1 MRTQILSTCALLLC
15 SLLFESSSAWSA
27 QNGSRRGF
35 LKTAGGIAL
44 TVSLPVNAV
53 DSSLLDDLKASKAKL
68 EPIPGLLANEEW
80 EAVRQIL
87 KTPPVN
93 KLWNLG
99 DVSSCDWCLL
109 RGYNSN
115 FKASSPDSL
124 LFLTFLRSH
133 KTRS

>member
-1 MRTQILSTCALLLC
+1 MRTQIISTVALLLC
-15 SLLFESSSAWSA
+15 SVLFESSSAWLA
-27 QNGSRRGF
+27 QNDSRRGF

-44 TVSLPVNAV
+44 TISLPANAV
-53 DSSLLDDLKASKAKL
+53 DSSLLEDLRASKAKM
-68 EPIPGLLANEEW
+68 EPIPDLLEKQDW

-99 DVSSCDWCLL
+99 DVSSFYGVFYVGSIL
-109 RGYNSN
+109 N
-115 FKASSPDSL
+115 FKASWPHYLFDFTCLHSL
-124 LFLTFLRSH
+124 